1 MTEDA
6 FFADLFH
13 SLPTPPPPVVVPP
26 GDDCAAID
34 NGDGTLTLLAVDQI
48 VGGRHYKVDRHR
60 PSPEAI
66 GGKLLARNLSDIA
79 AMGGVPLF
87 CLVSLAMP
95 PERSPA
101 WQARLLRGIA
111 DRAALLNVHMIGGD
125 LARTT
130 TDEVGSLTIVGRVEK
145 KRAVLRG
152 GARPGDVLLA
162 TGTFGGAV
170 DSGHHLS
177 FSPRLAEGQWLAAS
191 GAVTAMIDVS
201 DGLLLDAGRLSAMS
215 GVGLR
220 LDAEAVPRRAPGL
233 TLENVLTDGEDYEL
247 LAAVKAGAV
256 DTLLRDWPF
265 AEPAL
270 TPVGWFVEEPAGV
283 VDAAGR
289 PFPFAAAGYDHL
301 RG

>member
-6 FFADLFH
+6 FFADLFRH
-13 SLPTPPPPVVVPP
+13 LPRPPETVIVPP

-34 NGDGTLTLLAVDQI
+34 NGDGALTLLAVDQL
-48 VGGRHYKVDRHR
+48 VGGRHYTLDEDQ

-79 AMGGVPLF
+79 AMGGLPQF

-95 PERSPA
+95 MTRSPE
-101 WQARLLRGIA
+101 WQSRLLRGIA
-111 DRAALLNVHMIGGD
+111 DRASACHVHMIGGD
-125 LARTT
+125 LAQTD
-130 TDEVGSLTIVGRVEK
+130 TDEVGCLTIIGRVEK
-145 KRAVLRG
+145 ERVCVRG

-162 TGTFGGAV
+162 TGVFGGAV
-170 DSGHHLS
+170 ESGHHLD

-215 GVGLR
+215 GVGLS
-220 LDAEAVPRRAPGL
+220 LDADRVPKRDPNLAI
-233 TLENVLTDGEDYEL
+233 ENVLTDGEDYEL
-247 LAAVKAGAV
+247 LAAVKPEAV
-256 DTLLRDWPF
+256 NRLLQDWPF
-265 AEPAL
+265 AAPAL
-270 TPVGWFVEEPAGV
+270 TVIGTFTDDAEGV
-283 VDAAGR
+283 VDSAGE
-289 PFPFAAAGYDHL
+289 PFAIAASGYDHL

>member
-6 FFADLFH
+6 FFADLFRH
-13 SLPTPPPPVVVPP
+13 LPTPPAAVIVPP

-34 NGDGTLTLLAVDQI
+34 NGDGSLILLAVDQI
-48 VGGRHYKVDRHR
+48 VGARHYTVDHSR

-79 AMGGVPLF
+79 AMGGVPQF
-87 CLVSLAMP
+87 CLVTLAMP
-95 PERSPA
+95 PGRSPE
-101 WQARLLRGIA
+101 WQARMLRGIA
-111 DRAALLNVHMIGGD
+111 DRAAAYHVHMIGGD
-125 LARTT
+125 LARTDA
-130 TDEVGSLTIVGRVEK
+130 DEVGSLTIVGRVEK
-145 KRAVLRG
+145 KRICVRG

-162 TGTFGGAV
+162 TGVFGGAV
-170 DSGHHLS
+170 ESGHHLD

-220 LDAEAVPRRAPGL
+220 LDAERVPKRAPGL
-233 TLENVLTDGEDYEL
+233 TVENALCDGEDYEL
-247 LAAVKAGAV
+247 LIAVKPAAV
-256 DTLLRDWPF
+256 DNLLRDWPF
-265 AEPAL
+265 TEPAL
-270 TPVGWFVEEPAGV
+270 TPIGRFVDGAAGV
-283 VDAAGR
+283 VDSGGQ
-289 PFPFAAAGYDHL
+289 PFAIAVCGYDHL